1 MSSSRTVILS
11 FLEQFDCIF
20 NSFQIA
26 LSGMKNAV
34 LLSEYERTGSY
45 SFLILCYGCLLDYRF
60 AYVKPVQGRYLS
72 DFCMAVSSFCG

>member
-11 FLEQFDCIF
+11 FFEQFDCIF

-34 LLSEYERTGSY
+34 LLSE
-45 SFLILCYGCLLDYRF
+45 
-60 AYVKPVQGRYLS
+60 
-72 DFCMAVSSFCG
+72 